1 MEEKI
6 INGIKYRLNEET
18 LTAEVIRKRGYS
30 GDIVIPDIVVS
41 KKVSYK
47 VTSIGESAFANCKS
61 LTSILIPNS
70 VTSIGDYA
78 FYLCS
83 SLTSIEVN
91 ANNQNYASIDGVLY
105 NKGVTTLICCPGGKT
120 SITIPNSV
128 TSIGSSAFSYCSS
141 LTSITIPDSVTSI
154 EYFAF
159 SDCTSLTSI
168 TIPNSVTSIGNYA
181 FWNCSSLTSIIIPN
195 SVTSIGDGAFSNC
208 SSLTSISIPDSVTT
222 IGNSVF
228 KWCESLTSIN
238 ISKSVIN
245 IGKEIFEHCK
255 FLTTIVVDK
264 NNQVYDSRDNCNA
277 IIHTA
282 TNTLILGC
290 CKTNIPN
297 SVTNIG
303 NSAFEWCPSL
313 TAITIPD
320 SVTSIGDF
328 AFSFCHSLASVII
341 PNSVTSIGCF
351 AFSSCTK
358 LTSITI
364 PNSVISIGK
373 GAFDDC
379 TKLTSITIPTS
390 VTNIDLCV
398 FLNCPS
404 LTSIIVDENNKVY
417 DSRDNCNAIIHTE
430 TDTLIAGCQ
439 NTIIPQSVINIG
451 TRAFG
456 KCSTLTTISIPD
468 SVKNIAMFAFY
479 ECKSLSEINIPYSV
493 TSIGY
498 SAFEGCSSLTSISI
512 SDVPVEDEELYNQAD
527 NFFDNLGIGENLS
540 LKINSSSVFARCSSL
555 TSVLISKHTTNIGN
569 MTFDGCES
577 LIDIR
582 YTGTIEQWQEIKLG
596 TCWNRDVPTKIV
608 HCTDGDVEVEI
619 EE

>member
-6 INGIKYRLNEET
+6 IKGIKYRLDKET
-18 LTAEVIRKRGYS
+18 LTAEVIQKKGYS
-30 GDIVIPDIVVS
+30 GDIVIPETVVS
-41 KKVSYK
+41 NKVSYK
-47 VTSIGESAFANCKS
+47 VTAIGHSTFFNCK
-61 LTSILIPNS
+61 
-70 VTSIGDYA
+70 
-78 FYLCS
+78 
-83 SLTSIEVN
+83 
-91 ANNQNYASIDGVLY
+91 
-105 NKGVTTLICCPGGKT
+105 
-120 SITIPNSV
+120 
-128 TSIGSSAFSYCSS
+128 
-141 LTSITIPDSVTSI
+141 
-154 EYFAF
+154 
-159 SDCTSLTSI
+159 
-168 TIPNSVTSIGNYA
+168 
-181 FWNCSSLTSIIIPN
+181 
-195 SVTSIGDGAFSNC
+195 
-208 SSLTSISIPDSVTT
+208 SLTSISIPDSVTT
-222 IGNSVF
+222 IGDSVF
-228 KWCESLTSIN
+228 LCCESLTSIN

-245 IGKEIFEHCK
+245 IGKQIFEHCK
-255 FLTTIVVDK
+255 SLTTIVVDE

-277 IIHTA
+277 IIHTV
-282 TNTLILGC
+282 TNTLIFGC

-303 NSAFEWCPSL
+303 NSAFESCPSF

-328 AFSFCHSLASVII
+328 AFSFCDSLASVII
-341 PNSVTSIGCF
+341 PNSVVNIGEG
-351 AFSSCTK
+351 AFRCCES

-364 PNSVISIGK
+364 P
-373 GAFDDC
+373 A
-379 TKLTSITIPTS
+379 S
-390 VTNIDLCV
+390 VTNIDLCA
-398 FLNCPS
+398 FFNCPS

-417 DSRDNCNAIIHTE
+417 DSRENCNAIIHTE

-451 TRAFG
+451 ICAFG

-468 SVKNIAMFAFY
+468 SVENIAEYAFY
-479 ECKSLSEINIPYSV
+479 KCKSLSEINIPYSV
-493 TSIGY
+493 TTIGS
-498 SAFEGCSSLTSISI
+498 SAFEDCESLTSISI

-569 MTFDGCES
+569 MTFDGCKS

-608 HCTDGDVEVEI
+608 HCTNGDVEVEI

>member
-6 INGIKYRLNEET
+6 INGIKYRLDKET
-18 LTAEVIRKRGYS
+18 LTAEVIQKKGYS
-30 GDIVIPDIVVS
+30 GDIVIPETVVS
-41 KKVSYK
+41 NKVSYK
-47 VTSIGESAFANCKS
+47 VTAIGHSTFFNCK
-61 LTSILIPNS
+61 
-70 VTSIGDYA
+70 
-78 FYLCS
+78 
-83 SLTSIEVN
+83 
-91 ANNQNYASIDGVLY
+91 
-105 NKGVTTLICCPGGKT
+105 
-120 SITIPNSV
+120 
-128 TSIGSSAFSYCSS
+128 
-141 LTSITIPDSVTSI
+141 
-154 EYFAF
+154 
-159 SDCTSLTSI
+159 
-168 TIPNSVTSIGNYA
+168 
-181 FWNCSSLTSIIIPN
+181 
-195 SVTSIGDGAFSNC
+195 
-208 SSLTSISIPDSVTT
+208 SLTSISIPDSVTT
-222 IGNSVF
+222 IGDSVF
-228 KWCESLTSIN
+228 LCCESLTSIN

-245 IGKEIFEHCK
+245 IGKQIFEHCK
-255 FLTTIVVDK
+255 SLTTIVVDE

-277 IIHTA
+277 IIHTV
-282 TNTLILGC
+282 TNTLIFGC

-303 NSAFEWCPSL
+303 NSAFESCPSF

-328 AFSFCHSLASVII
+328 AFSFCDSLASVII
-341 PNSVTSIGCF
+341 SNSVVNIGE
-351 AFSSCTK
+351 
-358 LTSITI
+358 
-364 PNSVISIGK
+364 
-373 GAFDDC
+373 GAFRC
-379 TKLTSITIPTS
+379 CESLTTINIPDS
-390 VTNIDLCV
+390 VTNIDLCA
-398 FLNCPS
+398 FFNCPS

-417 DSRDNCNAIIHTE
+417 DSRENCNAIIHTE

-451 TRAFG
+451 TCAFG

-468 SVKNIAMFAFY
+468 SVENIAEYAFY
-479 ECKSLSEINIPYSV
+479 KCKSLSEINIPYSV
-493 TSIGY
+493 TTIGS
-498 SAFEGCSSLTSISI
+498 SAFEDCESLTSISI

-608 HCTDGDVEVEI
+608 HCSNGDVEVEI

>member
-6 INGIKYRLNEET
+6 IKGIKYRLNEET

-30 GDIVIPDIVVS
+30 GDIVIPDTVVS

-47 VTSIGESAFANCKS
+47 VTSIGESAFYWCSS
-61 LTSILIPNS
+61 LTSITIPNS
-70 VTSIGDYA
+70 VTSIGNSA
-78 FYLCS
+78 FYYCS
-83 SLTSIEVN
+83 SLTSIEVD
-91 ANNQNYASIDGVLY
+91 ANNPNYASIDGVLY
-105 NKGVTTLICCPGGKT
+105 NKDVTTLICSPGGKT

-128 TSIGSSAFSYCSS
+128 TSIGNLAFYYCK
-141 LTSITIPDSVTSI
+141 
-154 EYFAF
+154 
-159 SDCTSLTSI
+159 SLTSI
-168 TIPNSVTSIGNYA
+168 TIPNSVTSIGHCA
-181 FWNCSSLTSIIIPN
+181 FQS
-195 SVTSIGDGAFSNC
+195 C

-222 IGNSVF
+222 IGDFVF
-228 KWCESLTSIN
+228 EWCESLTSIN

-255 FLTTIVVDK
+255 SLTTIVVDK

-282 TNTLILGC
+282 TNTLIFGC

-303 NSAFEWCPSL
+303 NSAFECCPSF

-320 SVTSIGDF
+320 SVTSIGEY
-328 AFSFCHSLASVII
+328 
-341 PNSVTSIGCF
+341 

-373 GAFDDC
+373 GAFSSC

-468 SVKNIAMFAFY
+468 SVKNIAENAFY
-479 ECKSLSEINIPYSV
+479 KCKSLTEINIPYSI
-493 TSIGY
+493 TNIEAC
-498 SAFEGCSSLTSISI
+498 AFEDCESLTSISI

>member
-6 INGIKYRLNEET
+6 IKGIKYRLDKET
-18 LTAEVIRKRGYS
+18 LTAEVIQKKGYS
-30 GDIVIPDIVVS
+30 GDIVIPETVVS
-41 KKVSYK
+41 NKVSYK
-47 VTSIGESAFANCKS
+47 VTAIGHSTFFNCK
-61 LTSILIPNS
+61 
-70 VTSIGDYA
+70 
-78 FYLCS
+78 
-83 SLTSIEVN
+83 
-91 ANNQNYASIDGVLY
+91 
-105 NKGVTTLICCPGGKT
+105 
-120 SITIPNSV
+120 
-128 TSIGSSAFSYCSS
+128 
-141 LTSITIPDSVTSI
+141 
-154 EYFAF
+154 
-159 SDCTSLTSI
+159 
-168 TIPNSVTSIGNYA
+168 
-181 FWNCSSLTSIIIPN
+181 
-195 SVTSIGDGAFSNC
+195 
-208 SSLTSISIPDSVTT
+208 SLTSISIPDSVTT
-222 IGNSVF
+222 IGDSVF
-228 KWCESLTSIN
+228 EWCESLTSIN

-245 IGKEIFEHCK
+245 IGKEIFRYCK
-255 FLTTIVVDK
+255 SLTTIVVDE

-282 TNTLILGC
+282 TNTLIFGC

-303 NSAFEWCPSL
+303 NSAFESCPSL

-328 AFSFCHSLASVII
+328 AFSFCDSLASVII
-341 PNSVTSIGCF
+341 PNSVVNIGEGAFRCCESLTTINIPDSVTNIRRL
-351 AFSSCTK
+351 AFSFCKSLSSITIPNGVTTIEENAFEDCES

-364 PNSVISIGK
+364 P
-373 GAFDDC
+373 A
-379 TKLTSITIPTS
+379 S
-390 VTNIDLCV
+390 VTNIDLCA

-417 DSRDNCNAIIHTE
+417 DSRENCNAIIHTE

-451 TRAFG
+451 TCAFG

-468 SVKNIAMFAFY
+468 SVENIAEYAFY
-479 ECKSLSEINIPYSV
+479 KCKSLSEINIPYSV
-493 TSIGY
+493 TTIGS
-498 SAFEGCSSLTSISI
+498 SAFEDCESLTSISI

-540 LKINSSSVFARCSSL
+540 LKINSSFARCSSL

-608 HCTDGDVEVEI
+608 HCTNGDVEVEI
-619 EE
+619 EV

>member
-30 GDIVIPDIVVS
+30 GDIVIPDTVVS

-61 LTSILIPNS
+61 LTSISIPNS

-105 NKGVTTLICCPGGKT
+105 NKDVTTLICCPGGKT

-128 TSIGSSAFSYCSS
+128 TSIGSSAFRYCTS
-141 LTSITIPDSVTSI
+141 LTSITIPNSVTLI
-154 EYFAF
+154 GDWAF
-159 SDCTSLTSI
+159 YNCSSLTSI
-168 TIPNSVTSIGNYA
+168 TIPNSVTSIGDWA
-181 FWNCSSLTSIIIPN
+181 FQSCS
-195 SVTSIGDGAFSNC
+195 
-208 SSLTSISIPDSVTT
+208 
-222 IGNSVF
+222 
-228 KWCESLTSIN
+228 SLTSIN

-245 IGKEIFEHCK
+245 IGKEIFRHCK
-255 FLTTIVVDK
+255 SLTTIVVDE

-282 TNTLILGC
+282 TNTLICGC

-303 NSAFEWCPSL
+303 NSAFECCPSF

-320 SVTSIGDF
+320 SVTSIGEY
-328 AFSFCHSLASVII
+328 AFFNCTGLTSIII
-341 PNSVTSIGCF
+341 PNSVTSIGRSAFYYCAKLTSITIPNSVISIGAY

-373 GAFDDC
+373 GAFDGC

-404 LTSIIVDENNKVY
+404 LTSIIVDENNQVY

-451 TRAFG
+451 TCAFG

-468 SVKNIAMFAFY
+468 SVKNIAKYAFY
-479 ECKSLSEINIPYSV
+479 KCKSLSEINIPYSV